1 MKVKLKRNRWIASIL
16 SLTLLTGI
24 SAVGTTTVYAQEKS
38 DNVTVFMEKTLLP
51 SNCGNFIVKDEKE
64 YGKFQLLDKNE
75 K

>member
-38 DNVTVFMEKTLLP
+38 DNVTVFMEK
-51 SNCGNFIVKDEKE
+51 NIVAFKLWEFYCKR
-64 YGKFQLLDKNE
+64 
-75 K
+75 